1 MKWCLALL
9 LLGNICAEEALLPG
23 HSHLGESFNEGP
35 RQEGSLLGRT
45 GEVNFPVS
53 TTWDKGQDYFNQG
66 LGQLHGFWYY
76 EAERSFRNLA
86 AHDPDCAMAYWG
98 MAEANWENEKR
109 AKGFIKKAEELS
121 AKATPRE
128 QLYIK
133 ATANFWDGE
142 PKDEKQRSQQ
152 LLLDLEKIVHEYP
165 EDIEAKAILALRIW
179 QFSRKGLPITS
190 REAVD
195 ALLQQVFAKAPNH
208 PAHHYRVH
216 LWDEGKPERALDSAA
231 KLGPCAPAIAHMWHM
246 PGHIYSKLHR
256 YRDAA
261 WHQEASAR
269 VDHHWMGQSYLMPD
283 KIHNYAH
290 NNEWLSRNWINLGK
304 GEEALEMSKSLL
316 GNPRHPKWNS
326 LSGKAQSY
334 VYGRDRL
341 LEILERFEM
350 WDEALRLSKTEWL
363 APTDD
368 LLQQGKRLRLIALA
382 QAELGDL
389 ASLVNSEEALAAVK
403 KQAEEKH
410 AETSAEARKKA
421 EAEGKKDKEL
431 DQIVKNAVRPNDAI
445 IAGLAKIKE
454 EIAGYHAELSKDAE
468 LAKSALEK
476 GARPDWAKA
485 QVFLR
490 LGFDEKALEFSKKAV
505 DNGVGEVLPLAA
517 RVEVLAKLGPADD
530 LRPTFEKLRVVAG
543 EADLKMPALS
553 RMASIAATLGIE
565 GDWRLPAPPADD
577 LGERP
582 NLDSLGPVHWEPR
595 QAVIFSFPDEE
606 GEMRGLVDYEGKPV
620 LVVFYLGFGCLH
632 CAEQLNALATRVADF
647 EKAGLPIFAVSTDSA
662 ADLRKSHDTYE
673 AEGERFPF
681 HLVADEKMSSFRDY
695 GCYDDFE
702 KVALHGT
709 FLISAKGKVL
719 WADVSAE
726 PFMDMDFL
734 LKEFPRL
741 LKLHE

>member
-1 MKWCLALL
+1 M
-9 LLGNICAEEALLPG
+9 GG
-23 HSHLGESFNEGP
+23 
-35 RQEGSLLGRT
+35 T
-45 GEVNFPVS
+45 GEVDFPVR
-53 TTWDKGQDYFNQG
+53 TTWDLGQDFFNQG
-66 LGQLHGFWYY
+66 VGQLHGFWYY
-76 EAERSFRNLA
+76 EAERSFRQLA
-86 AHDPDCAMAYWG
+86 AHDPECAMAYWG

-109 AKGFIKKAEELS
+109 ARGFIKKAEELN
-121 AKATPRE
+121 AKATSRE

-152 LLLDLEKIVHEYP
+152 LLLDLETIVHAYP
-165 EDIEAKAILALRIW
+165 DDIEAKAILALRIW

-190 REAVD
+190 RESVD

-231 KLGPCAPAIAHMWHM
+231 KLGSCAPAIAHMWHM

-269 VDHHWMGQSYLMPD
+269 VDHRCMSQSYLMPD

-290 NNEWLSRNWINLGK
+290 NNEWLARDWVNLGK

-326 LSGKAQSY
+326 LNGKAQSY

-341 LEILERFEM
+341 REVLEKFEM
-350 WDEALRLSKTEWL
+350 WDEILRLSETEWL

-368 LLQQGKRLRLIALA
+368 LLQQGKRLRLMALA
-382 QAELGDL
+382 QAELGNLDAL
-389 ASLVNSEEALAAVK
+389 IKSEQALAAVK

-410 AETSAEARKKA
+410 AKTSAEVRKKA
-421 EAEGKKDKEL
+421 EAEGKKGKEL
-431 DQIVKNAVRPNDAI
+431 DQIVKNAVRPDDAI
-445 IAGLAKIKE
+445 IAELAKIKS
-454 EIAGYHAELSKDAE
+454 EIAGYHAEIAKDAE
-468 LAKSALEK
+468 LAKTELEK

-485 QVFLR
+485 LVFLR
-490 LGFDEKALEFSKKAV
+490 LGLDEKALEFSKRAV
-505 DNGVGEVLPLAA
+505 DNGEGEVLPLAA
-517 RVEVLAKLGPADD
+517 RVEILAKLDPADD
-530 LRPTFEKLRVVAG
+530 LRPAFEKLCVVAG
-543 EADLKMPALS
+543 QANLDLPPLA
-553 RMASIAATLGIE
+553 RIAPIAATLGVT
-565 GDWRLPAPPADD
+565 GDWRSPALSAND

-582 NLDSLGPVHWEPR
+582 DLDSLGPVHWEPR
-595 QAVIFSFPDEE
+595 QAANFSFPDED
-606 GEMRGLVDYEGKPV
+606 GKMRGLADFEGKPV
-620 LVVFYLGFGCLH
+620 VVVFYLGFGCLH
-632 CAEQLNALATRVADF
+632 CASQLNALAGRMDDF
-647 EKAGLPIFAVSTDSA
+647 EKIGLPIFAVSTDSA
-662 ADLRKSHDTYE
+662 ADLRKSHDNYE
-673 AEGERFPF
+673 AEGNRFPF
-681 HLVADEKMSSFRDY
+681 HLVADEKMTGFRDY

-702 KVALHGT
+702 KEALHGT
-709 FLISAKGKVL
+709 FLISGKGKVL
-719 WADVSAE
+719 WADISAE

-734 LKEFPRL
+734 LTEFPRL